1 MRTVSTR
8 LAFILVAVAA
18 LVAVGT
24 AGGASKAGGT
34 FIIAGASDPTY
45 LDPALVSD
53 GESFRVTEQIFES
66 LVKLKPGTTLV
77 QPALATKWG
86 SKNGKD
92 WTFKLRHGV
101 KFTDGTPF
109 NAKAVCANFNRQY
122 NFSGPFQDPSATY
135 YWQAVFLGFHHNN
148 PGAGLSP
155 SLFRSCTTRGKYA
168 AIIHLRV
175 RDAAFIPALVI
186 SSFAIQSPTAMKKYG
201 ANKGE
206 LRNGT
211 FYPTGTYAF
220 SHPTGTGPFKFKDWV
235 VGQKVELV
243 RNSHYWGKKPAIS
256 RVIIQPISNNTARL
270 QALQNGEVNGADLIQ
285 PQDVPTI
292 KKDKKLKLLNRP
304 SFNVAYVTINS
315 AHAPFNKLAV
325 RQAVAYGLD
334 RASVVKSFYAGRA
347 IVANEFEPPQ
357 LFGWTNKVPKYPYN
371 PSKAKSLLR
380 SAGLSLPV
388 HVDFWYPTGVSRPY
402 MPNPKLNFEA
412 FQASLNNSGF
422 SVTAHTAPWRPD
434 YVKDVNQGT
443 AGDLNLIGWTGD
455 FGDPDNF
462 LGTFF
467 KTYSPQF
474 GFHNSGIF
482 NILARA
488 AAEPNFNKRV
498 SLYQKANIMIM
509 KFLPAVPYAHSQPA
523 LGFQRKVHGYV
534 ASPVGTDPFA
544 GVYFGGQ

>member
-8 LAFILVAVAA
+8 LAFALVAFAA

-24 AGGASKAGGT
+24 AGGASKAGST
-34 FIIAGASDPTY
+34 FVIAGASDPTY

-66 LVKLKPGTTLV
+66 LVSLKPGSTLIR
-77 QPALATKWG
+77 PGLATKWG
-86 SKNGKD
+86 SRNGKD

-101 KFTDGTPF
+101 KFHDGTPF
-109 NAKAVCANFNRQY
+109 NAAAVCVNFNRQY
-122 NFSGPFQDPSATY
+122 NFRGPFQDSTANY
-135 YWQAVFLGFHHNN
+135 YWQAVFYGYKHNDSSS
-148 PGAGLSP
+148 LSR
-155 SLFRSCTTRGKYA
+155 SLYKSCTAKGKYTA
-168 AIIHLRV
+168 VLHLRTKSSS
-175 RDAAFIPALVI
+175 FLPALVI
-186 SSFAIQSPTAMKKYG
+186 SAFAIQSPTAMKKYG
-201 ANKGE
+201 ANRGE

-220 SHPTGTGPFKFKDWV
+220 SHPTGTGPFKFKSWV

-243 RNSHYWGKKPAIS
+243 RNNRYWGKKPRIA
-256 RVIIQPISNNTARL
+256 RVIIQPISNNTARV
-270 QALQNGEVNGADLIQ
+270 QALQSGEVNGADLIQ

-292 KKDKKLKLLNRP
+292 KKNKNLKLLNRP

-347 IVANEFEPPQ
+347 QVAQEFMPPN
-357 LFGWTNKVPKYPYN
+357 LFGWSSKVPKYPYS

-380 SAGLSLPV
+380 AAGLSLPV
-388 HVDFWYPTGVSRPY
+388 KVDFWYPTNISRPY

-412 FQASLNNSGF
+412 FSASLENSGF
-422 SVTAHTAPWRPD
+422 QVVAHSAPWRPD
-434 YVKDVNQGT
+434 YVKHVNDGT
-443 AGDLNLIGWTGD
+443 AGDLNMIGWTGD

-462 LGTFF
+462 VGTFF
-467 KTYSPQF
+467 KVYHPQF
-474 GFHNSGIF
+474 GFHNAKIF
-482 NILARA
+482 NILAKA
-488 AAEPNFNKRV
+488 AGETNIKKRIA
-498 SLYQKANIMIM
+498 LYKQANIMIM
-509 KFLPAVPYAHSQPA
+509 KFLPGVPYAHSRPA
-523 LGFQRKVHGYV
+523 LGFQKKVKGYTP
-534 ASPVGTDPFA
+534 SPVGTDPFA

>member
-1 MRTVSTR
+1 MRIVSTR
-8 LAFILVAVAA
+8 LAFIVVAVAA

-24 AGGASKAGGT
+24 AGGASRAGGT

-77 QPALATKWG
+77 QPALATKWF

-92 WTFKLRHGV
+92 WTFQLRHGV
-101 KFTDGTPF
+101 KFTDNTPF
-109 NAKAVCANFNRQY
+109 NARAVCANFNRQY

-155 SLFRSCTTRGKYA
+155 SLFKSCTTRGKYT
-168 AIIHLRV
+168 AIIHLKV

-220 SHPTGTGPFKFKDWV
+220 SHPTGTGPFKFKSWV

-243 RNSHYWGKKPAIS
+243 RNNKYWGKKPVIS

-292 KKDKKLKLLNRP
+292 KKNKNLKLLNRP

-325 RQAVAYGLD
+325 RQAIAYGLD

-380 SAGLSLPV
+380 SAGLTLPV
-388 HVDFWYPTGVSRPY
+388 PVDFWYPTGVSRPY

-412 FQASLNNSGF
+412 FSASLENSGF
-422 SVTAHTAPWRPD
+422 KVTAHTAPWRPD

-474 GFHNSGIF
+474 GFHNSAIF

-488 AAEPNFNKRV
+488 AAEPNFSKRV
-498 SLYQKANIMIM
+498 ALYQKANIMIM

-523 LGFQRKVHGYV
+523 LGFQRKVKGYV